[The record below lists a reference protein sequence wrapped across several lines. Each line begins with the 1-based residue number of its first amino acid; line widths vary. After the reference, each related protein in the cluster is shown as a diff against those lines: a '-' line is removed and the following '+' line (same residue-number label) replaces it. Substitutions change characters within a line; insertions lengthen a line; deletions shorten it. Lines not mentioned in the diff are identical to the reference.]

1 MSKKHKHIGMIIG
14 AFGLVLVL
22 ALGSIFFFNNPDD
35 PISTYPPQDRFV
47 EINFHF
53 PDGNFGWDVEA
64 KQIQT
69 GNRQDMIEATLE
81 MLKEGPQAFGLTPS
95 IPEGLEVGWFDFNAA
110 TSTLRLSFYPSLE
123 ELSLLERTTLIISV
137 VHTMRE
143 LEFVEYIVFYEGYEE
158 LLGADGQPFGPRNRS
173 NTPLGAETPQPASI
187 YITLFYPNEQMTGL
201 VAEVRSVPFDS
212 AQTNIE
218 TLVVSNLLQGP
229 QTEGLLSIFP
239 QDIALNNNVSSM
251 GELTVVDFTAGFRD
265 ALERGGT
272 LMEWMMIYT
281 LVNTLTEISS
291 IERVQ
296 FFIEGQPIVDDLLG
310 VHLDLSRPFER
321 NESLITTL
329 DPSGD

>member
-1 MSKKHKHIGMIIG
+1 MSKKYKHIGMIAG
-14 AFGLVLVL
+14 VFGLILVLVL
-22 ALGSIFFFNNPDD
+22 GAIFIFNNPED
-35 PISTYPPQDRFV
+35 PISAYPPQDRFV

-64 KQIQT
+64 KQIQAD
-69 GNRQDMIEATLE
+69 NRQAMIEVTLE
-81 MLKEGPQAFGLTPS
+81 MLKEGPQTFGLTPS
-95 IPEGLEVGWFDFNAA
+95 IPEGLEVGWFDFDASA
-110 TSTLRLSFYPSLE
+110 STLRLSFYPSLE

-173 NTPLGAETPQPASI
+173 NTPLGAEAPQPASI

-201 VAEVRSVPFDS
+201 IAEVRSVPFDS

-229 QTEGLLSIFP
+229 QTEGLFSAFP
-239 QDIALNNNVSSM
+239 QDVALNNNVSSM

-265 ALERGGT
+265 VLGRGST
-272 LMEWMMIYT
+272 AEMMAIYS
-281 LVNTLTEISS
+281 LVNTLTEISG
-291 IERVQ
+291 IQRVKI
-296 FFIEGQPIVDDLLG
+296 FIEGQPIIYEQQIG
-310 VHLDLSRPFER
+310 FHLDFTSPFER
-321 NESLITTL
+321 DESLIIE
-329 DPSGD
+329 PNGD